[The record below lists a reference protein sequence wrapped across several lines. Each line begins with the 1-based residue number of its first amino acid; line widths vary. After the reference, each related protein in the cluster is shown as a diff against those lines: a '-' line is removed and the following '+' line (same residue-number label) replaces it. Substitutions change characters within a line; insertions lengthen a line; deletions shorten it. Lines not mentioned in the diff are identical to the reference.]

1 MRAAGV
7 SGRRVRHSAPAGQPR
22 LASLPTV
29 STALRRGAFVVGL
42 GSSVYWTFAVD
53 YAVREGAHSAAEG
66 RTLFLVVGLAS
77 IGGALAGD
85 LVRRLGGRLAFA
97 ASLAGL
103 VASFHLLAASA
114 HSLGATLAS
123 GALFGLG
130 YNLVLAI
137 QAIWSA
143 HIFSD
148 RPSAGLSAVMFA
160 LGAGL
165 LAGPAIGGAAPARR
179 SRP

>member
-1 MRAAGV
+1 
-7 SGRRVRHSAPAGQPR
+7 
-22 LASLPTV
+22 
-29 STALRRGAFVVGL
+29 
-42 GSSVYWTFAVD
+42 
-53 YAVREGAHSAAEG
+53 
-66 RTLFLVVGLAS
+66 
-77 IGGALAGD
+77 
-85 LVRRLGGRLAFA
+85 LGGRLAFA

-165 LAGPAIGGAAPARR
+165 LAGPAIGGALAEAVGLTGVLYGAGAAVATVIALAPREPLGGGIAARAR
-179 SRP
+179 EGLRCGR